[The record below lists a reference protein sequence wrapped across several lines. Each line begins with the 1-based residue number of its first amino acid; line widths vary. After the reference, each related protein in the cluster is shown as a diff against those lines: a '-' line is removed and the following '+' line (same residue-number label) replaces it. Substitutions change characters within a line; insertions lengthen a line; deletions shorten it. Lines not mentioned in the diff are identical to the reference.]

1 MTPRS
6 PLDLDHATMQ
16 RIGRQVADTVAAH
29 LASLREQPVIRTG
42 LPLEVRHGFSGPA
55 PEEGADFDALLE
67 TLRSDVL
74 AYTAREP
81 HPGFMGYVPGC
92 PSFPALMGDWLA
104 TGWNVFAGVWSIAE
118 GPNALELAVL
128 EWFRAWIGMPASVA

>member
-1 MTPRS
+1 MTDRS

-42 LPLEVRHGFSGPA
+42 LPLDVRQGFSGPA
-55 PEEGADFDALLE
+55 PEDGTDFDALLE
-67 TLRSDVL
+67 TLRTDVL

-92 PSFPALMGDWLA
+92 PSFPAIMGDWLA
-104 TGWNVFAGVWSIAE
+104 TG
-118 GPNALELAVL
+118 
-128 EWFRAWIGMPASVA
+128 